1 MNNYR
6 TDPRDRELSDEL
18 DGPFDLVADI
28 LGQVEEDDHDQ
39 AWATLGLL
47 RIASVAAYSAAE
59 MSIRHGIAP
68 GEAELFIRL
77 VRDTVGDLSALLL
90 LAEGNG

>member
-1 MNNYR
+1 
-6 TDPRDRELSDEL
+6 
-18 DGPFDLVADI
+18 
-28 LGQVEEDDHDQ
+28 
-39 AWATLGLL
+39 
-47 RIASVAAYSAAE
+47 